1 MKVIN
6 EKVLTKDKFKLDVKI
21 SLPDRAYKKTVI
33 MCHGLTSSKEGR
45 KEQLKNIAEK
55 LCQDGYKV
63 IQFDWRGHGK
73 SSGVDID
80 VNLISFHTDL
90 SAIIDTYV
98 KNEEFYMF
106 GFSFG
111 GFAVN
116 QWLYLTQNTSVKKV
130 ALIGPPLN
138 PIYSSLL
145 NKNEFCYQEIYDAI
159 QDRSLEKNGYAYWAS
174 KDWKVSKTFLE
185 QCHEYDYRKAITY
198 LSDRTLLLQGK
209 NDKNVDKNFNEMY
222 AKEYNLDYK
231 EYDASHSLWEVIDE
245 VAEEI
250 VKFFNNKKRGI

>member
-1 MKVIN
+1 MKIIN
-6 EKVLTKDKFKLDVKI
+6 EKTLTKDKFELDVKI
-21 SLPDRAYKKTVI
+21 SQPETKVKKTII

-45 KEQLKNIAEK
+45 RKQLQTIAER
-55 LCQDGYKV
+55 LCENGYKV

-73 SSGVDID
+73 SSGLDID
-80 VNLISFHTDL
+80 VSLSGFQEDL
-90 SAIIDTYV
+90 NTIINTYV
-98 KNEEFYMF
+98 NDEEFYLF

-116 QWLYLTQNTSVKKV
+116 QWLYLTENTSVKKV

-159 QDRSLEKNGYAYWAS
+159 QDGSLEKNGYAYWAS
-174 KDWKVSKTFLE
+174 KDWKLSKTFLN
-185 QCHEYDYRKAITY
+185 QCYKHDYRKAMTY
-198 LSDRTLLLQGK
+198 LSNRTLLLQGI

-222 AKEYNLDYK
+222 AKEYNLTYK
-231 EYDASHSLWEVIDE
+231 EYNASHSLWEVIDE
-245 VAEEI
+245 VADEI
-250 VKFFNNKKRGI
+250 VKYYNS

>member
-1 MKVIN
+1 MKIIN
-6 EKVLTKDKFKLDVKI
+6 EKVITNDKFELDVKI
-21 SLPDRAYKKTVI
+21 SVPNRDYKKVVV

-45 KEQLKNIAEK
+45 REQLKNIAEK
-55 LCQDGYKV
+55 LCNDGYKV
-63 IQFDWRGHGK
+63 IQFDWRGHGE
-73 SSGVDID
+73 SSGKDLD
-80 VNLISFHTDL
+80 VNLTGFQTDL
-90 SAIIDTYV
+90 TTIIDTYV
-98 KNEEFYMF
+98 KDEKFYMF

-145 NKNEFCYQEIYDAI
+145 NKNEFCYQEICDAI
-159 QDRSLEKNGYAYWAS
+159 QDGSLEKNGYAYWAS

-185 QCHEYDYRKAITY
+185 QCHEYDYRKAIAY
-198 LSDRTLLLQGK
+198 LSNRTLLLQGI

-222 AKEYNLDYK
+222 AKEYNFDYK

-245 VAEEI
+245 VADEI
-250 VKFFNNKKRGI
+250 VKFFNN

>member
-1 MKVIN
+1 MKIIN
-6 EKVLTKDKFKLDVKI
+6 EKVMTKDNFELDVKI
-21 SLPDRAYKKTVI
+21 SLPDGDYKKIVV

-45 KEQLKNIAEK
+45 REQLKNIAEK
-55 LCQDGYKV
+55 LCNDGYKV
-63 IQFDWRGHGK
+63 IQFDWRGHGE
-73 SSGVDID
+73 SSGKDLD
-80 VNLISFHTDL
+80 VNLTGFQTDL
-90 SAIIDTYV
+90 TTIIDTYV
-98 KNEEFYMF
+98 KDEEFYMF

-130 ALIGPPLN
+130 VLIGPPLN

-159 QDRSLEKNGYAYWAS
+159 QDGSLEKNGYAYWAS

-185 QCHEYDYRKAITY
+185 QCQKYDYRKAIAY
-198 LSDRTLLLQGK
+198 LSNRTLLLQGK

-222 AKEYNLDYK
+222 ANEYNFDYK

-245 VAEEI
+245 AAEEI
-250 VKFFNNKKRGI
+250 VKFFNS

>member
-1 MKVIN
+1 MKIIN
-6 EKVLTKDKFKLDVKI
+6 EKVITKDNFELDVKI
-21 SLPDRAYKKTVI
+21 SLPDGDYKKIVV

-45 KEQLKNIAEK
+45 REQLKNIAEK
-55 LCQDGYKV
+55 LCNDGYKV
-63 IQFDWRGHGK
+63 IQFDWRGHGE
-73 SSGVDID
+73 SSGIDLD
-80 VNLISFHTDL
+80 VNLTGFQTDL
-90 SAIIDTYV
+90 TTIIDAYV
-98 KNEEFYMF
+98 KDEEFYMF

-159 QDRSLEKNGYAYWAS
+159 QDGSLEKNGYAYWAS
-174 KDWKVSKTFLE
+174 KDWKVSKTFLD
-185 QCHEYDYRKAITY
+185 QCREYDYRKAIAY
-198 LSDRTLLLQGK
+198 LSNRTLLLQGK

-222 AKEYNLDYK
+222 ANEYNFDYK

-245 VAEEI
+245 AAEEI
-250 VKFFNNKKRGI
+250 IKFYNC

>member
-6 EKVLTKDKFKLDVKI
+6 EKVLTKDKFELDVKI
-21 SLPDRAYKKTVI
+21 SLPDGDYKKVVV

-45 KEQLKNIAEK
+45 REQLKNIAEK
-55 LCQDGYKV
+55 LCNDGYKV
-63 IQFDWRGHGK
+63 IQFDWRGHGE
-73 SSGVDID
+73 SSGKDLD
-80 VNLISFHTDL
+80 VNLTGFQTDL
-90 SAIIDTYV
+90 TTIIDTYV
-98 KNEEFYMF
+98 KNEEFYIF

-130 ALIGPPLN
+130 VLIGPPLN

-159 QDRSLEKNGYAYWAS
+159 QDGSLEKNGYAYWAS
-174 KDWKVSKTFLE
+174 KDWKVSKTFLD
-185 QCHEYDYRKAITY
+185 QCREYDYRKAIAY
-198 LSDRTLLLQGK
+198 LSNRTLLLQGK

-222 AKEYNLDYK
+222 ANEYNFDYK

-250 VKFFNNKKRGI
+250 VKFFNS